1 MRVSANELPRK
12 MKEVMDALD
21 RNEQVTLLYRGK
33 ERAIIIP
40 VEDKR
45 RKRISAADHP
55 ACGMWKNRN
64 DLKDVPAVV
73 KKWRRGR
80 KNALD

>member
-1 MRVSANELPRK
+1 MKASVVDLRHK

-21 RNEQVTLLYRGK
+21 RNEQVTILYRGK
-33 ERAIIIP
+33 ERAVIVP
-40 VEDKR
+40 AEDKR

-55 ACGMWKNRN
+55 ACGMWKDRD

-73 KKWRRGR
+73 RKWRRGR
-80 KNALD
+80 MNAL